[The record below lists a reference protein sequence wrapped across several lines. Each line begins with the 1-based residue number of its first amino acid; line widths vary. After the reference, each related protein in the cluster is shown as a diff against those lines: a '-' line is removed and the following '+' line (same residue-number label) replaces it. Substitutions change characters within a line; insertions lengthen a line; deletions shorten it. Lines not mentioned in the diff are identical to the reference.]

1 MTDERADG
9 RAVDAAFNRVLRAE
23 AEARAALADCRAQAD
38 ARVTAAEQAARA
50 IAGRAERRIRAAHRI
65 ADRGIERALADLATD
80 GNGGEA
86 PAAPDAAVVE
96 ALAAALAA
104 ELTAELT
111 AELPPE
117 LIGGQS

>member
-1 MTDERADG
+1 MTDQRADG

-23 AEARAALADCRAQAD
+23 AEARAALAHCRAQAD
-38 ARVTAAEQAARA
+38 ARVTTAEQAARA

-65 ADRGIERALADLATD
+65 ADRGIEHALAALAAD
-80 GNGGEA
+80 GNGGEE
-86 PAAPDAAVVE
+86 PVAPDPDDVE

-111 AELPPE
+111 PKLT
-117 LIGGQS
+117 GGQT